1 MNVVTTGEKRR
12 KVFGLTL
19 RYVVMVAL
27 LALFV
32 GPFLWLFSMAIR
44 PMGADVYE
52 LTLLVENPTFENF
65 ADVWQIY
72 GFARAFLNSVLAV
85 FFIIILNIYICSLAA
100 YPLARINF
108 PGKQI
113 VFIAILATLMIP
125 FQIYMIPLFILMRD
139 LHLIDTLT
147 AVVLP
152 FSVGAFG
159 IFLLRQYY
167 MTIPKDLEEAARIDG
182 AGEFNIWWLV
192 MFPLTKPAVAAMAI
206 FVFVA
211 QWSNFLWPLVVLD
224 SREKWTLPIAIE
236 FLSGGMVERTQYVAA
251 GSVIAVFP
259 VIILFF
265 FLQRYFLGEL
275 TLGAVKE

>member
-1 MNVVTTGEKRR
+1 MEFVTSSEKKKRA
-12 KVFGLTL
+12 FALGL
-19 RYVVMVAL
+19 RYAVMIAL
-27 LALFV
+27 LTVFV

-52 LTLLVENPTFENF
+52 LTLFVENPTFGNF
-65 ADVWQIY
+65 VDVWQLY
-72 GFARAFLNSVLAV
+72 GFERAFLNSVMV
-85 FFIIILNIYICSLAA
+85 VTFIIILNIIICSLAA
-100 YPLARINF
+100 YPLARIKF
-108 PGKQI
+108 PGSQV
-113 VFIAILATLMIP
+113 VFIIILSTLMIP

-139 LHLIDTLT
+139 LNLIDTLT

-236 FLSGGMVERTQYVAA
+236 FLSGGMVERTQYIAA

-259 VIILFF
+259 VIVLFF